1 MAKFVLT
8 YTGGGAPQT
17 PEEGEAV
24 MAAWMSWFSG
34 LGAAVIDGGNPFGQ
48 AGTIAPD
55 GSVSDGGSAALTGY
69 SVIDAADFADAVA
82 KAQGCPVLSAGG
94 SVDVYTALDM

>member
-34 LGAAVIDGGNPFGQ
+34 LGAAVIDGGNPARRNGRCKL
-48 AGTIAPD
+48 
-55 GSVSDGGSAALTGY
+55 SLL
-69 SVIDAADFADAVA
+69 VI
-82 KAQGCPVLSAGG
+82 Q
-94 SVDVYTALDM
+94 